1 MGVEDVLRGR
11 VEDNFEGV
19 EDIFESKEFEDNFE
33 DVAMARVMNSNKTQ
47 EQSG

>member
-1 MGVEDVLRGR
+1 VSVKDVLQGS

-19 EDIFESKEFEDNFE
+19 KDIFESKEFEDNFE